1 MSDIIDAIAAALN
14 GRGNYP
20 LGSDLRPEA
29 ERVLAALRERYAIVE
44 LPKPDEGWFDQWL
57 GGDVHLDTT
66 SEYVLQEPYNH
77 GEIIWHTPSQARKLA
92 AALLAATDKA
102 KEGK

>member
-44 LPKPDEGWFDQWL
+44 LPEPDGTAWPIDFPRQRATGWVAITAEGVISFPRHDL
-57 GGDVHLDTT
+57 APT
-66 SEYVLQEPYNH
+66 
-77 GEIIWHTPSQARKLA
+77 QARSLA
-92 AALLAATDKA
+92 AALLAAADKA
-102 KEGK
+102 EEGK